1 MARKWKEFGLGPK
14 GSTQHRIHVSL
25 SRDGNLRL
33 NKMAFAELGS
43 PDAVKLLFEERTG
56 TIGLTPTSPA
66 MPNAYST
73 SYKEK
78 DAGTR
83 FSCRTFLKTN
93 GVKLDTSVTFPT
105 ARVEEGVLLLELKYR
120 VPLPKNGRSSKT
132 SGPDEH
138 PS

>member
-1 MARKWKEFGLGPK
+1 MSRKWKEFGIGPN
-14 GSTQHRIHVSL
+14 GSTQNRIHVSL
-25 SRDGNLRL
+25 SKEGNLRL
-33 NKMAFAELGS
+33 NKMAFAELGN
-43 PDAVKLLFEERTG
+43 PEALKLMFEERTS

-66 MPNAYST
+66 MPNAYT
-73 SYKEK
+73 THYKEK

-120 VPLPKNGRSSKT
+120 VPLPKNGRNSK
-132 SGPDEH
+132 

>member
-14 GSTQHRIHVSL
+14 GSTQNRIHVSL
-25 SRDGNLRL
+25 SKDGNLRL

-43 PDAVKLLFEERTG
+43 PEAVKLLFEERTG

-66 MPNAYST
+66 MQNAYRT

-78 DAGTR
+78 SAGTR

-93 GVKLDTSVTFPT
+93 KIPHDTSVSFPT

-120 VPLPKNGRSSKT
+120 VPLPKNRRTRDGGVS
-132 SGPDEH
+132 
-138 PS
+138 

>member
-25 SRDGNLRL
+25 SKEGNLRL
-33 NKMAFAELGS
+33 NKMAFAQLGS
-43 PDAVKLLFEERTG
+43 PEALKLMFEERTN

-66 MPNAYST
+66 MPNAYT
-73 SYKEK
+73 THYKER

-120 VPLPKNGRSSKT
+120 VPLPKDGRSGKT
-132 SGPDEH
+132 CDT
-138 PS
+138 

>member
-1 MARKWKEFGLGPK
+1 MARKWTEFGLGPK

-25 SRDGNLRL
+25 SKEGNLRL

-73 SYKEK
+73 QLQRKRRRHPLQLPYVPQNQRRQPGHLSNLPNRPRRRRRP
-78 DAGTR
+78 AP
-83 FSCRTFLKTN
+83 RTKIPR
-93 GVKLDTSVTFPT
+93 PT
-105 ARVEEGVLLLELKYR
+105 A
-120 VPLPKNGRSSKT
+120 
-132 SGPDEH
+132 
-138 PS
+138 